1 MEIFIIFT
9 LKKSFLMNTLSKEEF
24 LEDINEYY
32 TTYEECLSMEDY
44 VSIVDTLVTY
54 LAESKVLD
62 RDLTE
67 TEESVLINY
76 YYTEI
81 MENVALDT
89 ILYIPMYKI
98 ILDTKPSKFKS
109 LLTKLNKDEI
119 TYFTSLEI

>member
-1 MEIFIIFT
+1 
-9 LKKSFLMNTLSKEEF
+9 MNILSKEEF
-24 LEDINEYY
+24 LEDVKEYY

-62 RDLTE
+62 RELTE
-67 TEESVLINY
+67 SEENVLINY

-81 MENVALDT
+81 MENTALDT
-89 ILYIPMYKI
+89 ILYIPEYRI
-98 ILDTKPSKFKS
+98 ILDTKPSKFQL
-109 LLTKLNKDEI
+109 LLTKLNKDGI

>member
-1 MEIFIIFT
+1 
-9 LKKSFLMNTLSKEEF
+9 MNILSKEEF
-24 LEDINEYY
+24 LEDVKEYY

-44 VSIVDTLVTY
+44 VSIVDTLATY
-54 LAESKVLD
+54 LAESRVLD
-62 RDLTE
+62 RDLT
-67 TEESVLINY
+67 TAEENVLLNY

-81 MENVALDT
+81 MKNEVLDT

-98 ILDTKPSKFKS
+98 ILDTKPSKFQS

>member
-1 MEIFIIFT
+1 MEIFIIFI

-24 LEDINEYY
+24 LEDVKEYY

-62 RDLTE
+62 RDLT
-67 TEESVLINY
+67 TAEENILINY

>member
-24 LEDINEYY
+24 LEDVKEYY

-44 VSIVDTLVTY
+44 VSIVDTLATY

-62 RDLTE
+62 RDLT
-67 TEESVLINY
+67 TAEENILINY
-76 YYTEI
+76 YYTDI

>member
-1 MEIFIIFT
+1 
-9 LKKSFLMNTLSKEEF
+9 MNILSKEEF
-24 LEDINEYY
+24 LEDIKEYY

-44 VSIVDTLVTY
+44 VSIVDTLATY

-62 RDLTE
+62 RELTE
-67 TEESVLINY
+67 PEENVLINY

-81 MENVALDT
+81 MENVVLDT

-98 ILDTKPSKFKS
+98 ILNTEPSKFQS